1 MKCRA
6 DLHGDMQSARE
17 IMAPVERRVTNWVLI
32 LVSAL
37 VIAGSR
43 SLRAAN
49 ESSAGQNVSTLASN
63 ATAFQQAWQGFPPAS
78 TNLGGLEVAGTTAA
92 TFAADQ
98 EITTTEAAALGTGFV
113 NGNYT
118 VLYKPGPT
126 TFVDSAGNTVA
137 TTFEFTAIPIN
148 VSSGTKAY
156 CSDPTG
162 VFFNSL
168 GTGATPASGAGC
180 NTDGYT
186 SH

>member
-1 MKCRA
+1 
-6 DLHGDMQSARE
+6 
-17 IMAPVERRVTNWVLI
+17 MAVVLI

-63 ATAFQQAWQGFPPAS
+63 ATAFQQAWQGFPPAAS
-78 TNLGGLEVAGTTAA
+78 NMGGLELAATTAA

-113 NGNYT
+113 SGSYN
-118 VLYKPGPT
+118 VLYKPGPI
-126 TFVDSAGNTVA
+126 TFTDSAGNVVSN
-137 TTFEFTAIPIN
+137 TFEVTAIPIS
-148 VSSGTKAY
+148 VSAGVKAY
-156 CSDPTG
+156 CSDSTG

-168 GTGATPASGAGC
+168 GTGATASSGSGC
-180 NTDGYT
+180 QTDGYT

>member
-1 MKCRA
+1 MKKQRRQRGFSLIELLIA
-6 DLHGDMQSARE
+6 
-17 IMAPVERRVTNWVLI
+17 MAVVLI

-63 ATAFQQAWQGFPPAS
+63 ATAFQQSWQGFPPAS
-78 TNLGGLEVAGTTAA
+78 TNLGGLEVASTTAA

-98 EITTTEAAALGTGFV
+98 EVTTVEAAALAAGYV
-113 NGNYT
+113 NGNYNI
-118 VLYKPGPT
+118 LYKPGPT

-137 TTFEFTAIPIN
+137 TTFEFTAVPIN

-168 GTGATPASGAGC
+168 GTGATPSSGSGC
-180 NTDGYT
+180 TADGYI